1 MKDFYIKNL
10 EIISLLIL
18 KKKGEEDMIIILKPF
33 TNQSQW
39 TNKKQNASTIIGIG
53 IGIGIGMDI
62 TNQNVKL
69 I

>member
-1 MKDFYIKNL
+1 
-10 EIISLLIL
+10 
-18 KKKGEEDMIIILKPF
+18 MIIILKPF
-33 TNQSQW
+33 INQSQW

-53 IGIGIGMDI
+53 IDI